1 VDFFSKKYPTGPV
14 LLNIIGKPWTDNAV
28 WWRMDSLK
36 ASLGLNAA
44 ITPYSYRHTSITNM
58 ILGGKVEW
66 GLIAELHGTSLQML
80 QRHYKHL
87 DGHRKSMAEVWATAK
102 GTSSNG
108 SAEGRP

>member
-1 VDFFSKKYPTGPV
+1 MKEK
-14 LLNIIGKPWTDNAV
+14 
-28 WWRMDSLK
+28 
-36 ASLGLNAA
+36 LGLNPA

-58 ILGGKVEW
+58 IVGDKVEW

-87 DGHRKSMAEVWATAK
+87 DGHRKSIAEVWAMAK
-102 GTSSNG
+102 GASSNG